1 MVVISDEP
9 GLVESPASVNT
20 IVAIHM
26 GPPADITCSRRDER
40 YRGTAIHGDI
50 DIIPSGTPSRWE
62 LKDKDTAL
70 LLSLSPKLLRAVAED
85 LDIDPDRVEIR
96 NRFQM
101 RDAQIEHIAWAAKA
115 EMDRGYPCG
124 RLYLDSLGTALAAQL
139 VRTYS
144 TLPRLAGHFRAGLS
158 GPKLKQVLGFI
169 EENLGDTLSL
179 DSIAGA
185 AGLSVSHCKALFRQT
200 MGVPL
205 HQYVIRRRV
214 ERAVV
219 LLRED
224 KLSICQIAL
233 ETGFSHQSHL
243 ALHMRRVL
251 GMSPKAL
258 RRNFH

>member
-1 MVVISDEP
+1 MASDEP
-9 GLVESPASVNT
+9 GVVESPAASSTSV
-20 IVAIHM
+20 VIHV
-26 GPPADITCSRRDER
+26 GPPADIACIRRDER
-40 YRGTAIHGDI
+40 YRGTAVHGDI
-50 DIIPSGTPSRWE
+50 DIIPSATPSRWE

-70 LLSLSPKLLRAVAED
+70 ILSLSPKLLRAVAEG
-85 LDIDPDRVEIR
+85 LDIDPGRVEIR

-139 VRTYS
+139 VRNYS
-144 TLPRLAGHFRAGLS
+144 TLPRLTGYSSHGLS
-158 GPKLKQVLGFI
+158 GPKLKQVLAFI
-169 EENLGDTLSL
+169 EENLGDDLSL
-179 DSIAGA
+179 DSIASA

-200 MGVPL
+200 MGMPL

-214 ERAVV
+214 ERAVA

-224 KLSICQIAL
+224 KLSISQIAL

-243 ALHMRRVL
+243 ALHTRRIL

-258 RRNFH
+258 RRNSH

>member
-1 MVVISDEP
+1 MASDEP
-9 GLVESPASVNT
+9 GVVESPAAAST
-20 IVAIHM
+20 SVAIHV
-26 GPPADITCSRRDER
+26 GPPVDIACSRRDER
-40 YRGTAIHGDI
+40 YRGTAVHGDI

-62 LKDKDTAL
+62 LKGKDTAL
-70 LLSLSPKLLRAVAED
+70 ILSLSPKLMHSVAKD
-85 LDIDPDRVEIR
+85 LDIDPVCVEIR

-101 RDAQIEHIAWAAKA
+101 RDPQIEHIAWAAKA

-124 RLYLDSLGTALAAQL
+124 RLYLDSLGTALAVQL
-139 VRTYS
+139 VRNYS
-144 TLPRLAGHFRAGLS
+144 TLPRLTGHSTAGLS
-158 GPKLKQVLGFI
+158 GPKLKYLLAFI
-169 EENLGDTLSL
+169 EENLGDDLSL

-185 AGLSVSHCKALFRQT
+185 AGLSVSHCKVLFRQT
-200 MGVPL
+200 MAMPL

-214 ERAVV
+214 ERAVA

-224 KLSICQIAL
+224 HLSISQIAL

-251 GMSPKAL
+251 GMSPRAL

>member
-1 MVVISDEP
+1 MVSDEP
-9 GLVESPASVNT
+9 GVVESPAASSTSVT
-20 IVAIHM
+20 IHV
-26 GPPADITCSRRDER
+26 GSPADIACSRRGER

-50 DIIPSGTPSRWE
+50 DIIPCGTPSRWE
-62 LKDKDTAL
+62 LKHKDTAL
-70 LLSLSPKLLRAVAED
+70 ILSLSPKLLRAVAQD
-85 LDIDPDRVEIR
+85 LDIDPARVEIR

-115 EMDRGYPCG
+115 EMEHGYPCG

-139 VRTYS
+139 VRNYS
-144 TLPRLAGHFRAGLS
+144 TLPRLAGHSNAGLS
-158 GPKLKQVLGFI
+158 GPKLKQVLAFI
-169 EENLGDTLSL
+169 EENLGDDLSL

-185 AGLSVSHCKALFRQT
+185 ARLSVSHCKVLFRQT
-200 MGVPL
+200 MGMPL

-214 ERAVV
+214 ERAVA

-251 GMSPKAL
+251 GMTPRTL
-258 RRNFH
+258 RKNSH